1 MGELLLQLRDRLK
14 KVKLLLSLNSAWR
27 ARQLKSGLKRLRH
40 LYSKAAAAQGIE
52 YHEDVALA
60 IASNNLQR
68 KINLPYPISRR
79 LKVFWVGANR
89 DQDHSGFLQALKRLC
104 NVTCFFN
111 FNGEYGLW
119 YKNRHGRVKTYDP
132 TIVALNDS
140 ALLEQVELTNNLT
153 GIDILMGQMWANYIS
168 VEALSRIRTMGIPVI
183 NVSMDDRLPA
193 NWGTKDG
200 RRLGAVGLKS
210 ATDLILTTTAEA
222 CLWYAVEGCPAI
234 YWPLA
239 SDPGVFSPSNNATRD
254 IDVLFIGNRYGIRA
268 RIVDY
273 LTSHGVMV
281 SSWGT
286 GWPNGY
292 VTAEQCAELF
302 KRARIILGIGTVGYS
317 NDVFTLKQRDFD
329 APMAGALYV
338 THRNPDLT
346 ALYREGEEIA
356 CYENDKECLD
366 VIKFYLSRPE
376 LQCSIA
382 RAGWRKA
389 VSRDSWDSRIAQTFK
404 KVGLIF

>member
-14 KVKLLLSLNSAWR
+14 KVKLFLSLNSAWR

-119 YKNRHGRVKTYDP
+119 YKNRHGRVKAYDP

-254 IDVLFIGNRYGIRA
+254 IDVLFIGNRYGVRA

-281 SSWGT
+281 SCWGT

-366 VIKFYLSRPE
+366 VIKFYLSHPE
-376 LQCSIA
+376 QQCSIA

-389 VSRDSWDSRIAQTFK
+389 VSRDSWDSRIAHTFK